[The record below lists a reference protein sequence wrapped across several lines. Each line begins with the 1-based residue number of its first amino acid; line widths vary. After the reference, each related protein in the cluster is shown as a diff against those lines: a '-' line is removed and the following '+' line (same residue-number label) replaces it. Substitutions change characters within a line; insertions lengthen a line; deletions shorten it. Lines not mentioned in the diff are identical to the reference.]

1 VTTSTGPTAR
11 PQADTRRLLA
21 GRYQIGSLLG
31 RGGMADVHLGTDNR
45 LGRTVAIKLLKS
57 SLATDPAFRTRFRQE
72 AQSAARMAHPT
83 IVRVFDAGEEMVRDS
98 HGIETP
104 QPFIVMEYVDGK
116 LLKDIIAMG
125 PLEPAEA
132 VHIVDGIL
140 TALEYSHRAGV
151 VHRDIKPGNIMI
163 TRTGQVKVMD
173 FGIARA
179 VSDSS
184 ATVAQTTAVLG
195 TAAYFSPEQAR
206 GETVDARTDLYSTG
220 VVLFEMLAGRQPFR
234 GDTPVAVAYQH
245 VSEAAPAPS
254 EFNPKVSQALDEVTL
269 RALSKDRTRRYQTA
283 AEFRDDVHTAAS
295 GQMPTK
301 RLPAQEAATSLFGTP
316 SDPLLDNPA
325 MKQLAADDDTLV
337 RTQPRP
343 PAVWIWAGIVS
354 VAVIVIAV
362 IIWVFTLTPNQ
373 GLPDVSRKVPALAG
387 QPYDD
392 AAAALRDMDLDTT
405 RRTEPSN
412 IYAVDQVTRTVPD
425 SGTIVAPGTKIE
437 VYVSSGPTQS
447 AVPAVVGL
455 DQGAAEDL
463 VTKSK
468 FVIGTINR
476 EHSPTV
482 PEGAVLRADPAVG
495 TQIPEGATIN
505 LVVSD
510 GRVEMPDVRNMAIAD
525 ARNVLEGPELLLRVS
540 IVPTTN
546 CSEASDKVVSQSLA
560 PGTVKQG
567 SEVTITYCQAAT
579 STPSPTPTTP

>member
-11 PQADTRRLLA
+11 PQPDTRRLLA

-57 SLATDPAFRTRFRQE
+57 SLAGDPAFRTRFRQE

-83 IVRVFDAGEEMVRDS
+83 IVRVFDAGEEMVRDA
-98 HGIETP
+98 HGVETP

-179 VSDSS
+179 ISDSS
-184 ATVAQTTAVLG
+184 ATVAQTTAILG

-254 EFNPKVSQALDEVTL
+254 SVNPKVSKAMDAVTL
-269 RALSKDRTRRYQTA
+269 RALSKDKFQRYQSA
-283 AEFRDDVHTAAS
+283 AEFRDDVHAGAS
-295 GQMPTK
+295 GQMPSR
-301 RLPAQEAATSLFGTP
+301 RLPSQDGAAGLFGSP
-316 SDPLLDNPA
+316 SVDPLASNPA
-325 MKQLAADDDTLV
+325 MKQLAVDDDTVL
-337 RTQPRP
+337 RTQTRP
-343 PAVWIWAGIVS
+343 PAVWIWAGILS
-354 VAVIVIAV
+354 VAVIVVAV
-362 IIWVFTLTPNQ
+362 VIWVFTLTPSQ
-373 GLPDVSRKVPALAG
+373 GLPDVSREVPSLAG
-387 QPYDD
+387 QSYDD
-392 AAAALRDMDLDTT
+392 AAAALRDLDLEAVKHS
-405 RRTEPSN
+405 EPSN
-412 IYAVDQVTRTVPD
+412 MYDVDQVVRTVPD
-425 SGTIVAPGTKIE
+425 PGTIVSPDTKID

-447 AVPAVVGL
+447 AVPNVVNL
-455 DQGAAEDL
+455 DQAAAQAML
-463 VTKSK
+463 TQSK
-468 FVIGTINR
+468 FVIGTLTR

-482 PEGAVLRADPAVG
+482 PEGAVLRSDPTVG
-495 TQIPEGATIN
+495 TQIPEGATVN
-505 LVVSD
+505 LVISD
-510 GRVEMPDVRNMAIAD
+510 GRVEMPDVRNMSVAD
-525 ARNVLEGPELLLRVS
+525 ARALLEGPELLLRVS
-540 IVPTTN
+540 ISPTSN
-546 CSEASDKVVSQSLA
+546 CGEASDKVVTQSLA
-560 PGTVKQG
+560 PGTVAQG
-567 SEVTITYCQAAT
+567 SEVTITYCDAK
-579 STPSPTPTTP
+579 